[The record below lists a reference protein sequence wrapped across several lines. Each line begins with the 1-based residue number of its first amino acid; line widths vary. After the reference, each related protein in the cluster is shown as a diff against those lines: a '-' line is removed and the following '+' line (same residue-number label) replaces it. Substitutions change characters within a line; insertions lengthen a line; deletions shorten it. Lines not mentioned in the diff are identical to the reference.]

1 MMEEFV
7 AEKIDWSRAP
17 ADTPVCEEKSIY
29 LRDIVQAILDG
40 YDTKEK
46 VMENLSLEENDGV
59 SDDVQSILD
68 IFVPV
73 INSWRFGGGCG
84 MGCEG
89 CSGSCGV

>member
-1 MMEEFV
+1 MEEIISERV
-7 AEKIDWSRAP
+7 DWSRAP

-89 CSGSCGV
+89 CSGSCGG

>member
-1 MMEEFV
+1 MEEFV

-40 YDTKEK
+40 YDTKET

-89 CSGSCGV
+89 CSGSCGG

>member
-1 MMEEFV
+1 MEEIISERV
-7 AEKIDWSRAP
+7 DWSRAP

-40 YDTKEK
+40 YDTKET

-89 CSGSCGV
+89 CSGSCGG

>member
-1 MMEEFV
+1 MEEFV

-17 ADTPVCEEKSIY
+17 ADTPVCEEKNVY

-40 YDTKEK
+40 YDTKET

-59 SDDVQSILD
+59 SDDVQAILD

-73 INSWRFGGGCG
+73 INSWRFGGGC
-84 MGCEG
+84 
-89 CSGSCGV
+89 SGSCASCGGGCAG

>member
-1 MMEEFV
+1 MEEFV
-7 AEKIDWSRAP
+7 AEKVDWSRVP

-40 YDTKEK
+40 YDTKET

-59 SDDVQSILD
+59 SDDVQAILD

-89 CSGSCGV
+89 CSGSCGG